1 MTAKE
6 WLNRARTIDQ
16 ELQALNEAHEVM
28 VTQLTKATQTLTG
41 DTVQST
47 KDPHAFDRLGDLA
60 MEIQKATKACH
71 RIKAE
76 TLAAIMKLD
85 NTIYRRLLIMRYIN
99 GHTFEEI
106 SCAIHYSYKQTC
118 RLHGR
123 ALIEISEVLKNERRY

>member
-16 ELQALNEAHEVM
+16 ELAALYEAREIVE
-28 VTQLTKATQTLTG
+28 TQLTKATQTLTG

-47 KDPHAFDRLGDLA
+47 KDPHAFDKLGDIA
-60 MEIQKATKACH
+60 IQIRDATKTCH
-71 RIKAE
+71 RIKAQ
-76 TLAAIMKLD
+76 TLGVIMQLD
-85 NTIYRRLLIMRYIN
+85 NSIYRRLLVMRYIN

-106 SCAIHYSYKQTC
+106 SVAIHYSYKQTC

-123 ALIEISEVLKNERRY
+123 ALIEVAEVLKRGRY